1 MVWLIILHFGVYDSI
16 TTLLVLNA
24 TTIHLYLQDK
34 PQKNSCSIYFN
45 ENQSTDFPF
54 KQRSIFDNSR
64 SLKQTDLFDIRCK
77 YRVLFVSEKMLL

>member
-1 MVWLIILHFGVYDSI
+1 M
-16 TTLLVLNA
+16 
-24 TTIHLYLQDK
+24 LQK
-34 PQKNSCSIYFN
+34 FTYIQKTSHKKTDVCSIYFN

-77 YRVLFVSEKMLL
+77 YRVLFVSEKKMLL